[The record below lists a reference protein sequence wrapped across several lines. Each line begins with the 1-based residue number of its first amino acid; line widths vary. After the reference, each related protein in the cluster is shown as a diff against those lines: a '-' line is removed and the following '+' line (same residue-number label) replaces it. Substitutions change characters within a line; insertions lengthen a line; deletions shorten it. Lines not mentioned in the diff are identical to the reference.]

1 MKRPLIY
8 FACKIKI
15 CITKALFSLGI
26 NHEQIFP
33 IEEVPQQAFHTC
45 QQLGGEPL
53 LPESTEHLIQIF
65 ETLDKLSFSAMC
77 RNTIWSPIQRS
88 LTNMSQWVSAMVSI

>member
-1 MKRPLIY
+1 ML
-8 FACKIKI
+8 
-15 CITKALFSLGI
+15 SLGI

-33 IEEVPQQAFHTC
+33 IEVVAQQAFHTC

-53 LPESTEHLIQIF
+53 LPESGEHLIQIY
-65 ETLDKLSFSAMC
+65 ETLDKFSFASMC

-88 LTNMSQWVSAMVSI
+88 LTNMSQWASAMVSI